1 MNKKLSLMLA
11 AFVAAGYS
19 LTAEAGVVKIANPV
33 DGRSY
38 VIGEAGLTTV
48 TSNSADQLYNST
60 NVPAF
65 TDRSSSNAKAEISA
79 DYLWKFVG
87 DIESTFS
94 LTNGS
99 NGYLEY
105 YSSAAR
111 YNTVASDNTVWVYA
125 NNKIQSANDAN
136 SAKPAIKQ
144 NITSVE
150 FDTEA
155 NGVELSFY
163 AVTSIVNDGNN
174 GGVNLTNQEV
184 KIGDKYL
191 VIRPSDGASAVPV
204 LVDGVEYQNIAK
216 VAPKNVVWQVGTQ
229 GRLTSPSDQVTNKQ
243 VKADGT
249 GGILTFSLVTVG
261 SGTQFEENKAEGL
274 FGWTD
279 ASGHFNQIKKDG
291 SVKDLTTNTFTEQ
304 EREDTFASISY
315 SESDYMPGAPV
326 LTDYDFIGGSVTGA
340 SNFLI
345 GFNDGANDKFINWT
359 TQTAYTNVAGNTEA
373 PDMNEAYIWTPQ
385 RNSDGTYS
393 FVAKIGDET
402 KIMNLSGE
410 TDFNIEGS
418 TLGFRLY
425 VTDGVGT
432 KYYVVWNSS
441 TLEVQSTSNVTNAV
455 IFGAYLAASVPY
467 TAHDLIEYQGT
478 SFMLDLA
485 DHKDGK
491 DMNQNPFADNALVP
505 MIPVDAYGRTWDN
518 PSAGD
523 FVGFRAA
530 ENGET
535 SYLLNIAGTE
545 SYIVVDKQQKW
556 STDELSAYILV
567 GGYKFITFEED
578 NLLKY
583 LNNDG
588 KQSERQFLYKFSINH
603 IPGAQNI
610 ENGNIANIIV
620 TDMDGTVTYYL
631 VSYNSN
637 KNYYLTVN
645 ADKQN
650 LVQAKFG
657 SKYAIT
663 VASTENNPFNDRYV
677 TIKFS
682 NHKSIKAQSL
692 YGSSV
697 PLNGKVLGMSENG
710 AYAAP
715 QSTDKVRLDAP
726 EGQWIVLAT
735 TTAAADDDV
744 AANGKVDNNAGVK
757 GTDTRFTFV
766 NRESG
771 VSFTVNRMYWIEGD
785 KYAVESNNPFAHAQ
799 RDTMIIENANVTK
812 DAYNNSIMEDGA
824 YANYKAADILD
835 QEYNLIVKSTQSDYY
850 VSENHAGQHL
860 LGITEAAEDAVNWQ
874 IIPMTAAR
882 ILDKDGYLEMPTD
895 TVYNIKHT
903 QYWSNGAL
911 YQTTDTLA
919 MISYVLKNTANG
931 EYITYE
937 NPQTHD
943 VLSMICDPKSEN
955 LLLNP
960 QNADEYFAE
969 IAKGRKYATNDYRF
983 IIKLKPEGKTNL
995 IGVKSTGYES
1005 LEYRTIDLDSKL
1017 YGATTQKNGAIE
1029 VENAYNRVNSNDL
1042 FEVAKI
1048 DAPEYKL
1055 VDRGDTV
1062 RIFRA
1067 EDEYSVMYENGQFL
1081 NLGNIATVEDMAP
1094 ALYVDTAFV
1103 NRTDEYGK
1111 NNRYQYL
1118 LVVNPKYVPAEP
1130 CDIPGHPELH
1140 PDTTY
1145 GRFLINMIDSA
1156 VWANANGAIHNNK
1169 FINDTEADE
1178 TYVKVGFHWGYRT
1191 GDALYLTEDNTY
1203 SKVEKKIALDSRDFN
1218 IAKFAFRYTNAAS
1231 NDPNGSFKIQTRYID
1246 YNDAIKG
1253 EGEIY
1258 ESNDGF
1264 LRTVNGVVVV
1274 TEGYA
1279 RGEEFN
1285 LTAET
1290 SDPTANE
1297 TITAEGAVSVVAT
1310 DGAVTIK
1317 GAEGKNVV
1325 IATILGKV
1333 VANETIN
1340 SDNETIAVPAGI
1352 AVVSVD
1358 GESFKVVVK

>member
-19 LTAEAGVVKIANPV
+19 LTAEAGVVKITNPQS
-33 DGRSY
+33 GQTY
-38 VIGEAGLTTV
+38 VVGEEGLTTLS
-48 TSNSADQLYNST
+48 TNTEDQLYNSSSDE
-60 NVPAF
+60 PAF
-65 TDRSSSNAKAEISA
+65 TDNSSNGKGKTTE

-87 DIESTFS
+87 DLE
-94 LTNGS
+94 NGFTLE
-99 NGYLEY
+99 NAEGYLEY
-105 YSSAAR
+105 QSSGAR
-111 YNTVASDNTVWVYA
+111 YNESSSSNTTEWKYVNDKIVSVSSNSQLTKSSTSVTFGTSGTELYFYA
-125 NNKIQSANDAN
+125 PTTAINSGDDAEELTGRTIQIGNKYLIVNPTTEQPELVTATRYNE
-136 SAKPAIKQ
+136 IKAVVPENTIW
-144 NITSVE
+144 NITTEGVLITANENITDNEVE
-150 FDTEA
+150 MD
-155 NGVELSFY
+155 
-163 AVTSIVNDGNN
+163 
-174 GGVNLTNQEV
+174 
-184 KIGDKYL
+184 
-191 VIRPSDGASAVPV
+191 
-204 LVDGVEYQNIAK
+204 
-216 VAPKNVVWQVGTQ
+216 TQ
-229 GRLTSPSDQVTNKQ
+229 GNFSFTTTG
-243 VKADGT
+243 DGR
-249 GGILTFSLVTVG
+249 TFEVN
-261 SGTQFEENKAEGL
+261 EAEGL
-274 FGWTD
+274 AGYVIGGKFYQ
-279 ASGHFNQIKKDG
+279 FLNDG
-291 SVKDLTTNTFTEQ
+291 KVMELTTEA
-304 EREDTFASISY
+304 FAAADKKKFVSLSHSADQYI
-315 SESDYMPGAPV
+315 PGAPE
-326 LTDYDFIGGSVTGA
+326 LKDYDFISGNSVTSA
-340 SNFLI
+340 SGFLI
-345 GFNDGANDKFINWT
+345 GFDNGTEDQFICWKSNA
-359 TQTAYTNVAGNTEA
+359 TALADVDGNTEA
-373 PDMNEAYIWTPQ
+373 PDMNEAYIWTPVK
-385 RNSDGTYS
+385 NADGSYS
-393 FVAKIGDET
+393 FVASVGGKNKILDIDG
-402 KIMNLSGE
+402 N
-410 TDFNIEGS
+410 TDFHIDGVP
-418 TLGFRLY
+418 TGFRLY
-425 VTDGVGT
+425 VLNGT
-432 KYYVVWNSS
+432 NKYYVKWDTANNKLVLMTTPN
-441 TLEVQSTSNVTNAV
+441 STSAAV
-455 IFGAYLAASVPY
+455 VFGAYQAASIAY
-467 TAHDLIEYQGT
+467 TAEQLIEYQGT
-478 SFMLDLA
+478 SFILDLTDA
-485 DHKDGK
+485 VDDKA
-491 DMNQNPFADNALVP
+491 MNQNPFDGKALVP
-505 MIPVDAYGRTWDN
+505 MVPVDANGRTADD
-518 PSAGD
+518 ARFLGTYAY
-523 FVGFRAA
+523 FTEA
-530 ENGET
+530 EGNET
-535 SYLLNIAGTE
+535 SYLLNIAGTDT
-545 SYIVVDKQQKW
+545 YIVVDKEQQW
-556 STDELSAYILV
+556 TTDQLGAYIAD
-567 GGYKFITFEED
+567 GGYKFTTFEKD
-578 NLLKY
+578 NLIKY
-583 LNNDG
+583 LNEEG
-588 KQSERQFLYKFSINH
+588 KQSERDFLYMFSINH
-603 IPGAQNI
+603 IPGQKYIDA
-610 ENGNIANIIV
+610 GSIADITV
-620 TDMDGTVTYYL
+620 TDLDGVDVYYL

-650 LVQAKFG
+650 LVRAAFG
-657 SKYAIT
+657 TKYAIT
-663 VASTENNPFNDRYV
+663 VATAENNPFNDRYV
-677 TIKFS
+677 TIKFA

-715 QSTDKVRLDAP
+715 QSADKVRLDAP
-726 EGQWIVLAT
+726 EGQWIVMAT
-735 TTAAADDDV
+735 ASAVADDKV

-757 GTDTRFTFV
+757 GTQNQFTFV

-771 VSFTVNRMYWIEGD
+771 VSFTVDRMYWIEGD
-785 KYAVESNNPFAHAQ
+785 KYAVEGSNFAWAQ
-799 RDTMIIENANVTK
+799 RDTMIISAANVSK
-812 DAYNNSIMEDGA
+812 DAYNSTIMEDGA

-874 IIPMTAAR
+874 IIPMTGTR
-882 ILDKDGYLEMPTD
+882 ILDKDGYLEVPTD

-955 LLLNP
+955 YLLTAKD
-960 QNADEYFAE
+960 ADEAM
-969 IAKGRKYATNDYRF
+969 KLVNNDYRF
-983 IIKLKPEGKTNL
+983 IIKLKPEGKANI
-995 IGVKSTGYES
+995 IGVNSVHTGG
-1005 LEYRTIDLDSKL
+1005 LEYRTIDLTKKL
-1017 YGATTQKNGAIE
+1017 YGATTQKNGAVE
-1029 VENAYNRVNSNDL
+1029 VESAYNRVNSNDL

-1048 DAPEYKL
+1048 DAPQYKL
-1055 VDRGDTV
+1055 VDRGDTI

-1081 NLGNIATVEDMAP
+1081 NLGNIATVKDMAP

-1103 NRTDEYGK
+1103 NRTDEFGK

-1203 SKVEKKIALDSRDFN
+1203 SKVLKKIALGNRDFN
-1218 IAKFAFRYTNAAS
+1218 EAKFAFRYTNAAS
-1231 NDPNGSFKIQTRYID
+1231 NDPEGAFKIQTRYIS

-1253 EGEIY
+1253 EGDIY
-1258 ESNDGF
+1258 ESNEGF

-1279 RGEEFN
+1279 KGEEFN
-1285 LTAET
+1285 LAAEE
-1290 SDPTANE
+1290 SNPTANE
-1297 TITAEGAVSVVAT
+1297 TIAAEGAISVTAT
-1310 DGAVTIK
+1310 DGAVVIK

-1333 VANETIN
+1333 VANETVN

>member
-19 LTAEAGVVKIANPV
+19 LTAEAGVVKIANPES
-33 DGRSY
+33 GKSY
-38 VIGEAGLTTV
+38 IIAAENLKDVASNTTLQLLNENGTV
-48 TSNSADQLYNST
+48 KSNDA
-60 NVPAF
+60 
-65 TDRSSSNAKAEISA
+65 
-79 DYLWKFVG
+79 
-87 DIESTFS
+87 
-94 LTNGS
+94 
-99 NGYLEY
+99 
-105 YSSAAR
+105 SSASA
-111 YNTVASDNTVWVYA
+111 VAKEDGALWQYVENEDGFTLYSALEDYEGYIYSDDNSSISLM
-125 NNKIQSANDAN
+125 NKSFSSLSYTSSLISLVDSPAN
-136 SAKPAIKQ
+136 SLKL
-144 NITSVE
+144 TS
-150 FDTEA
+150 DDEA
-155 NGVELSFY
+155 TFASTGVTKVNFY
-163 AVTSIVNDGNN
+163 AATTAINSGDDAEDLEDQVIMFGN
-174 GGVNLTNQEV
+174 
-184 KIGDKYL
+184 KYL
-191 VIRPSDGASAVPV
+191 VLRPTDETKPV
-204 LVDGVEYQNIAK
+204 LVDVVEYQNIAK
-216 VAPKNVVWQVGTQ
+216 VAPENVVWEIGTAGRIRTDISGNTQYVKVTTTTSGHALEFALDGTQ
-229 GRLTSPSDQVTNKQ
+229 ANGTVFESN
-243 VKADGT
+243 AD
-249 GGILTFSLVTVG
+249 
-261 SGTQFEENKAEGL
+261 NGL
-274 FGWTD
+274 FGWTTSTG
-279 ASGHFNQIKKDG
+279 AFFQVQKDG
-291 SVKDLTTNTFTEQ
+291 TAIDITNGFTKKEA
-304 EREDTFASISY
+304 EKFASISN
-315 SESDYMPGAPV
+315 SQSQAAINAPI
-326 LTDYDFIGGSVTGA
+326 LTGY
-340 SNFLI
+340 NFLP
-345 GFNDGANDKFINWT
+345 GN
-359 TQTAYTNVAGNTEA
+359 NVAGASGFLMAFHEGTTDHFVKVDDTTPYPNVSVGTPTDNME
-373 PDMNEAYIWTPQ
+373 NEAYIWSTQ
-385 RNSDGTYS
+385 ANGDGTYS
-393 FVAKIGDET
+393 FVATVNGKVVVL
-402 KIMNLSGE
+402 NLEGQ
-410 TDFNIEGS
+410 TDFFIEG
-418 TLGFRLY
+418 TPRGFVLY
-425 VTDGVGT
+425 INDGGT
-432 KYYVVWNSS
+432 KKYVQYSS
-441 TLEVQSTSNVTNAV
+441 NKLEATATTKDDAAV
-455 IFGAYLAASVPY
+455 FGAYQAASIAY
-467 TAHDLIEYQGT
+467 TAEQLIEYQGT
-478 SFMLDLA
+478 SFMLDLTDA
-485 DHKDGK
+485 VDDKA
-491 DMNQNPFADNALVP
+491 MNQNPFDGKALVP
-505 MIPVDAYGRTWDN
+505 MKPVYSGTTI
-518 PSAGD
+518 
-523 FVGFRAA
+523 VGFTEA
-530 ENGET
+530 EDGEEE
-535 SYLLNIAGTE
+535 YLLNIAGTDT
-545 SYIVVDKQQKW
+545 YIVVDKEQQW
-556 STDELSAYILV
+556 TTDQLGAYIAD
-567 GGYKFITFEED
+567 GGYKFTTFEKD
-578 NLLKY
+578 NLIKY
-583 LNNDG
+583 LNEEG
-588 KQSERQFLYKFSINH
+588 KQSERDFLYMFSINH
-603 IPGAQNI
+603 IPGQKYIDA
-610 ENGNIANIIV
+610 GSIADITV
-620 TDMDGTVTYYL
+620 TDLDGVNVYYL

-650 LVQAKFG
+650 LVNASFG
-657 SKYAIT
+657 TKYAIT
-663 VASTENNPFNDRYV
+663 VATAENNPFNDRYV
-677 TIKFS
+677 TIKFA
-682 NHKSIKAQSL
+682 NHKSIKADAL
-692 YGSSV
+692 YGSNV
-697 PLNGKVLGMSENG
+697 PLNGKVLGMTENG

-715 QSTDKVRLDAP
+715 QSADKVRLDAP
-726 EGQWIVLAT
+726 EGQWIVMAT

-744 AANGKVDNNAGVK
+744 DAKGKVANNGSVK

-785 KYAVESNNPFAHAQ
+785 KYAVESNNPFAYAA
-799 RDTMIIENANVTK
+799 RDTMIIENANVSK
-812 DAYNNSIMEDGA
+812 DAYNSTIMEDGA

-1017 YGATTQKNGAIE
+1017 YGATTQKNGTIE

-1203 SKVEKKIALDSRDFN
+1203 STVLKKIALDSRDFN

-1285 LTAET
+1285 LAAET

-1297 TITAEGAVSVVAT
+1297 SIEANSAVSVTAT
-1310 DGAVTIK
+1310 DGAVVIK
-1317 GAEGKNVV
+1317 GAEGKNVI

-1333 VANETIN
+1333 VANEVIN

>member
-19 LTAEAGVVKIANPV
+19 LTAEAGVVKIANPE

-38 VIGEAGLTTV
+38 VIATDDVSPIHLYSNNKGGVSAWQGPYTANFGTLWEYNEETNGFSLYSAAGDAGQTGFASGYLYTTNNSAIVLSKDASVLTYDEENAHISLVGVSNALLNLSVSGGTG
-48 TSNSADQLYNST
+48 TATFGATGSDLYFYAPTTAINSAD
-60 NVPAF
+60 
-65 TDRSSSNAKAEISA
+65 DAEELTGRTVQIGNQYLVVNPQTSEPELVSA
-79 DYLWKFVG
+79 
-87 DIESTFS
+87 T
-94 LTNGS
+94 
-99 NGYLEY
+99 
-105 YSSAAR
+105 R
-111 YNTVASDNTVWVYA
+111 YNEIKAVLPENTIW
-125 NNKIQSANDAN
+125 
-136 SAKPAIKQ
+136 
-144 NITSVE
+144 NI
-150 FDTEA
+150 DR
-155 NGVELSFY
+155 N
-163 AVTSIVNDGNN
+163 
-174 GGVNLTNQEV
+174 
-184 KIGDKYL
+184 
-191 VIRPSDGASAVPV
+191 
-204 LVDGVEYQNIAK
+204 
-216 VAPKNVVWQVGTQ
+216 
-229 GRLTSPSDQVTNKQ
+229 
-243 VKADGT
+243 
-249 GGILTFSLVTVG
+249 GILTTANESITGSTKVEIDAQGNFSFG
-261 SGTQFEENKAEGL
+261 STGTALETNAEEGL
-274 FGWTD
+274 AGYSLNGKFYQFLNNGKVQDITE
-279 ASGHFNQIKKDG
+279 GF
-291 SVKDLTTNTFTEQ
+291 TTNDKKKFVSVSHSADQ
-304 EREDTFASISY
+304 YI
-315 SESDYMPGAPV
+315 PGAPE
-326 LTDYDFIGGSVTGA
+326 LNDYDFISGNSVTSA
-340 SNFLI
+340 SGFLI
-345 GFNDGANDKFINWT
+345 GFTNGATPAKDQFICWKSNA
-359 TQTAYTNVAGNTEA
+359 TALEDVDNNTDA
-373 PDMNEAYIWTPQ
+373 PKMNEAYIWTPVK
-385 RNSDGTYS
+385 NADGSYS
-393 FVAKIGDET
+393 FVANVGGKDKILKIG
-402 KIMNLSGE
+402 NH
-410 TDFNIEGS
+410 TDFYIDGVP
-418 TLGFRLY
+418 TGFRLY
-425 VTDGVGT
+425 VPGT
-432 KYYVVWNSS
+432 SNTKLYVEWDSSNSAL
-441 TLEVQSTSNVTNAV
+441 TVQSSSNASNAV
-455 IFGAYLAASVPY
+455 VFGAYQAASIAY
-467 TAHDLIEYQGT
+467 TAKELIEYQGT
-478 SFMLDLA
+478 SFMLDLTDA
-485 DHKDGK
+485 VDGK
-491 DMNQNPFADNALVP
+491 DMNQNPFAEKALVP
-505 MIPVDAYGRTWDN
+505 MKPVWNDAKTTIIGLEEAD
-518 PSAGD
+518 
-523 FVGFRAA
+523 
-530 ENGET
+530 ENT
-535 SYLLNIAGTE
+535 DTQYLLNISGTD
-545 SYIVVDKQQKW
+545 SYIVVDRDQKW
-556 STDELSAYILV
+556 TSDQLGAYIAD
-567 GGYKFITFEED
+567 GGYKFITFEKD
-578 NLLKY
+578 NLIKY
-583 LNNDG
+583 LNNAG
-588 KQSERQFLYKFSINH
+588 KQSERDLMYLFSINH
-603 IPGAQNI
+603 VPNKDG
-610 ENGNIANIIV
+610 IADITV
-620 TDMDGTVTYYL
+620 TDLDGVDVYYL

-677 TIKFS
+677 TITFS

-715 QSTDKVRLDAP
+715 QSAEKVRLDAP

-735 TTAAADDDV
+735 TDAVPDDDV
-744 AANGKVDNNAGVK
+744 AANGKVDNNGNVK

-771 VSFTVNRMYWIEGD
+771 VSFTVDRMYWIEGD
-785 KYAVESNNPFAHAQ
+785 KYAVEGSNFAYAP
-799 RDTMIIENANVTK
+799 RDTMIISAAGVSK

-969 IAKGRKYATNDYRF
+969 IAKGRKYASNDYRF

-1103 NRTDEYGK
+1103 NRTDEFGK

-1285 LTAET
+1285 LAAET

-1297 TITAEGAVSVVAT
+1297 SIEANSAVSVTAT
-1310 DGAVTIK
+1310 DGAVVIK
-1317 GAEGKNVV
+1317 GAEGKNVI

-1333 VANETIN
+1333 VANEVIN

-1358 GESFKVVVK
+1358 GESFKVN

>member
-19 LTAEAGVVKIANPV
+19 LTAEAGVVKIANPESGKSYIIAAENLKDVASNTTLQLLNENGTVKSNDASSASAVAKEDGALWQYVENEDGFTLYSALEDYEGYIYSDDNSSISLMNKSYSSLSYAESIISLV
-33 DGRSY
+33 DAPSY
-38 VIGEAGLTTV
+38 GLKL
-48 TSNSADQLYNST
+48 TSNGNAAFANSGT
-60 NVPAF
+60 TKVNFYAATVAIN
-65 TDRSSSNAKAEISA
+65 S
-79 DYLWKFVG
+79 VG
-87 DIESTFS
+87 DDKAD
-94 LTNGS
+94 
-99 NGYLEY
+99 LEDQ
-105 YSSAAR
+105 
-111 YNTVASDNTVWVYA
+111 VVM
-125 NNKIQSANDAN
+125 
-136 SAKPAIKQ
+136 
-144 NITSVE
+144 
-150 FDTEA
+150 F
-155 NGVELSFY
+155 
-163 AVTSIVNDGNN
+163 GN
-174 GGVNLTNQEV
+174 
-184 KIGDKYL
+184 KYL
-191 VIRPSDGASAVPV
+191 VLRPTDETKPV
-204 LVDGVEYQNIAK
+204 LVDVVEYQNIAK
-216 VAPKNVVWQVGTQ
+216 VAPKNVVWEIGTA
-229 GRLTSPSDQVTNKQ
+229 GRIKTNISGSIQYVKVTTTTSGHALVFALDDTPSNGTIFESN
-243 VKADGT
+243 AD
-249 GGILTFSLVTVG
+249 
-261 SGTQFEENKAEGL
+261 NGL
-274 FGWTD
+274 FGWTTTT
-279 ASGHFNQIKKDG
+279 GEFFQIQKDG
-291 SVKDLTTNTFTEQ
+291 TAIDITDGFTEK
-304 EREDTFASISY
+304 EAEKFASISNFQSQVVINAPILTGY
-315 SESDYMPGAPV
+315 NFLPGNNVA
-326 LTDYDFIGGSVTGA
+326 GA
-340 SNFLI
+340 SGFLMA
-345 GFNDGANDKFINWT
+345 FNDGVTPTSTNHFVKVDDT
-359 TQTAYTNVAGNTEA
+359 TPYPSVSVGTPTDNME
-373 PDMNEAYIWTPQ
+373 NEAYIWSTQ
-385 RNSDGTYS
+385 ANGDGTYS
-393 FVAKIGDET
+393 FVATVGGKGVVL
-402 KIMNLSGE
+402 NLEGQ
-410 TDFNIEGS
+410 TDFFIEG
-418 TLGFRLY
+418 TPRGFILY
-425 VTDGVGT
+425 INDNGT
-432 KYYVVWNSS
+432 KKYVKWNS
-441 TLEVQSTSNVTNAV
+441 TKLEATETNKNNAA
-455 IFGAYLAASVPY
+455 IFGAYQAASIAY
-467 TAHDLIEYQGT
+467 TAEELIEYQGT
-478 SFMLDLA
+478 SFMLDLT
-485 DHKDGK
+485 DYKDGK
-491 DMNQNPFADNALVP
+491 DMNLNPFADKALVP
-505 MIPVDAYGRTWDN
+505 MRILENSQGVYGFTEADGN
-518 PSAGD
+518 
-523 FVGFRAA
+523 
-530 ENGET
+530 ET
-535 SYLLNIAGTE
+535 SYLLNISGTD
-545 SYIVVDKQQKW
+545 SYIVVDRDQKW
-556 STDELSAYILV
+556 TSDQLGAYIAD
-567 GGYKFITFEED
+567 GGYKFITFEKD
-578 NLLKY
+578 NLIKY
-583 LNNDG
+583 LNNVG
-588 KQSERQFLYKFSINH
+588 KQSERDFLYMFSINH
-603 IPGAQNI
+603 IPGQKYIDA
-610 ENGNIANIIV
+610 GSIADITV
-620 TDMDGTVTYYL
+620 TDLDGVDVYYL

-645 ADKQN
+645 VDKQN

-677 TIKFS
+677 TITFS

-726 EGQWIVLAT
+726 EGQWIVLAD
-735 TTAAADDDV
+735 ANVADNNV
-744 AANGKVDNNAGVK
+744 AANGKVSGSSVT
-757 GTDTRFTFV
+757 GTQTQFTFV

-771 VSFTVNRMYWIEGD
+771 VSFTVDRMYWIEGD
-785 KYAVESNNPFAHAQ
+785 KYAVEGSNFAYAP
-799 RDTMIIENANVTK
+799 RDTMIISAAGVSK

-995 IGVKSTGYES
+995 IGMKSTGYES

-1017 YGATTQKNGAIE
+1017 YGATTQKNGTIE

-1285 LTAET
+1285 LAAET

-1297 TITAEGAVSVVAT
+1297 SIEANSAVSVTAT
-1310 DGAVTIK
+1310 DGAVVIK
-1317 GAEGKNVV
+1317 GAEGKNVI

-1333 VANETIN
+1333 VANEVIN

>member
-19 LTAEAGVVKIANPV
+19 LTAEAGVVKIANPE

-38 VIGEAGLTTV
+38 VIATDDASPIHLYSNNQGGVSAWQGPYTANFGTLWEYNEETNGFSLYSAAGDAGQRGFVSGYLYTTNNSAIILSKDASVLTYDEENAHISLAGV
-48 TSNSADQLYNST
+48 SNALLNLSATSATFGATGSDLYFYAPTTAINSAD
-60 NVPAF
+60 
-65 TDRSSSNAKAEISA
+65 DAEELTGRTVQIGNQYLVVNPQTSEPELVSA
-79 DYLWKFVG
+79 
-87 DIESTFS
+87 T
-94 LTNGS
+94 
-99 NGYLEY
+99 
-105 YSSAAR
+105 R
-111 YNTVASDNTVWVYA
+111 YNEIKAVLPENTIW
-125 NNKIQSANDAN
+125 
-136 SAKPAIKQ
+136 
-144 NITSVE
+144 NI
-150 FDTEA
+150 DT
-155 NGVELSFY
+155 
-163 AVTSIVNDGNN
+163 D
-174 GGVNLTNQEV
+174 
-184 KIGDKYL
+184 
-191 VIRPSDGASAVPV
+191 
-204 LVDGVEYQNIAK
+204 
-216 VAPKNVVWQVGTQ
+216 
-229 GRLTSPSDQVTNKQ
+229 
-243 VKADGT
+243 
-249 GGILTFSLVTVG
+249 GILTTANESITSNTKVEIDAQGNFSFG
-261 SGTQFEENKAEGL
+261 STGTALETNAEEGL
-274 FGWTD
+274 AGYSLNGKFYQFLNNG
-279 ASGHFNQIKKDG
+279 N
-291 SVKDLTTNTFTEQ
+291 VKDITNGFTAT
-304 EREDTFASISY
+304 DKKKFVSISHSADQY
-315 SESDYMPGAPV
+315 IPGAPE
-326 LTDYDFIGGSVTGA
+326 LANYDFISGNSVTSA
-340 SNFLI
+340 SGFLI
-345 GFNDGANDKFINWT
+345 GFNDGTDNQFICWDTTSDATDLDEVDADSEAQKMDEKF
-359 TQTAYTNVAGNTEA
+359 
-373 PDMNEAYIWTPQ
+373 IWTPVK
-385 RNSDGTYS
+385 NADGSYS
-393 FVAKIGDET
+393 FVANVGGKDKILKIGTD
-402 KIMNLSGE
+402 GA
-410 TDFNIEGS
+410 TDFYIDGVP
-418 TLGFRLY
+418 TGFRLY
-425 VTDGVGT
+425 VLDGTDKKYVEYSSGALSISGT
-432 KYYVVWNSS
+432 ANSTTSAVV
-441 TLEVQSTSNVTNAV
+441 
-455 IFGAYLAASVPY
+455 FGAYQAASIAY
-467 TAHDLIEYQGT
+467 TAEQLIEYQGT
-478 SFMLDLA
+478 SFMLDLTDA
-485 DHKDGK
+485 VDGK
-491 DMNQNPFADNALVP
+491 DMNQNPFAEKALVP
-505 MIPVDAYGRTWDN
+505 MIPVDANGRTAN
-518 PSAGD
+518 EAG
-523 FVGFRAA
+523 FLGSYAYFTEA
-530 ENGET
+530 EGTET
-535 SYLLNIAGTE
+535 SYLLNISGTD
-545 SYIVVDKQQKW
+545 SYIVVDRDQKW
-556 STDELSAYILV
+556 TSDQLGAYIAD
-567 GGYKFITFEED
+567 GGYKFITFEKD
-578 NLLKY
+578 NLIKY
-583 LNNDG
+583 LNNAG
-588 KQSERQFLYKFSINH
+588 KQSERDLMYLFSINH
-603 IPGAQNI
+603 VPNKDG
-610 ENGNIANIIV
+610 IADITV
-620 TDMDGTVTYYL
+620 TDLDGVDVYYL

-677 TIKFS
+677 TITFS

-715 QSTDKVRLDAP
+715 QSAEKVRLDAP

-799 RDTMIIENANVTK
+799 RDTMIIANANVTK

-995 IGVKSTGYES
+995 IGVESTGRES
-1005 LEYRTIDLDSKL
+1005 LEYRTIALDKKL

-1264 LRTVNGVVVV
+1264 LRTVNGVVVI

-1285 LTAET
+1285 LAAET

>member
-19 LTAEAGVVKIANPV
+19 LTAEAGVVKITNPQS
-33 DGRSY
+33 GQTY
-38 VIGEAGLTTV
+38 AIGEAGLV
-48 TSNSADQLYNST
+48 SLKDVNEADQLYDDDGTPTFS
-60 NVPAF
+60 
-65 TDRSSSNAKAEISA
+65 DRSSTKYAAGITEKF
-79 DYLWKFVG
+79 LWKFEG
-87 DIESTFS
+87 NKNNFS
-94 LTNGS
+94 LSNGD
-99 NGYLEY
+99 NGYLQY
-105 YSSAAR
+105 QTGVAN
-111 YNTVASDNTVWVYA
+111 YNDFKGDYTQWSYA
-125 NNKIQSANDAN
+125 DGI
-136 SAKPAIKQ
+136 
-144 NITSVE
+144 ITSVNGGSQITKSSTSVT
-150 FDTEA
+150 FSADGTE
-155 NGVELSFY
+155 LYFY
-163 AVTSIVNDGNN
+163 APTTAINSGDDAEE
-174 GGVNLTNQEV
+174 LTGRTIQF
-184 KIGDKYL
+184 DKLYL
-191 VIRPSDGASAVPV
+191 VVDPKTSEPT
-204 LVDGVEYQNIAK
+204 LVDGTKYSEIKAVLPENTIWNIAVGGK
-216 VAPKNVVWQVGTQ
+216 VYSS
-229 GRLTSPSDQVTNKQ
+229 LTTLSTDNYVTIDEDGNFSFG
-243 VKADGT
+243 ADDDA
-249 GGILTFSLVTVG
+249 VTLE
-261 SGTQFEENKAEGL
+261 TNKAEGL
-274 FGWTD
+274 TGFTSSTD
-279 ASGHFNQIKKDG
+279 GKFYQFLKNG
-291 SVKDLTTNTFTEQ
+291 SVQEITSGFTEKEQ
-304 EREDTFASISY
+304 RQFASLTYTEDQYI
-315 SESDYMPGAPV
+315 PGAPE
-326 LTDYDFIGGSVTGA
+326 LNGYDFISGNSVTSA
-340 SNFLI
+340 SGFLI
-345 GFNDGANDKFINWT
+345 GFNDGTDNQFICWNTTSDATDLDEVDANSEAQKMDEKF
-359 TQTAYTNVAGNTEA
+359 
-373 PDMNEAYIWTPQ
+373 IWTPVK
-385 RNSDGTYS
+385 NADGSYS
-393 FVAKIGDET
+393 FVANVGGKDKILTIE
-402 KIMNLSGE
+402 NSGTE
-410 TDFNIEGS
+410 YKYFHIDGVPT
-418 TLGFRLY
+418 GFRLY
-425 VTDGVGT
+425 VLEGT
-432 KYYVVWNSS
+432 IKKYVSYSS
-441 TLEVQSTSNVTNAV
+441 GSLSVSEIESNAIV
-455 IFGAYLAASVPY
+455 FGAYQAASVAY
-467 TAHDLIEYQGT
+467 TAKELIEYQGT
-478 SFMLDLA
+478 SFMLDLTDA
-485 DHKDGK
+485 KDK
-491 DMNQNPFADNALVP
+491 EEMNQNPFDGVALVP
-505 MIPVDAYGRTWDN
+505 MVPVDANGKAWYEAGVGKLVDVRPASATNAQDN
-518 PSAGD
+518 AHPQ
-523 FVGFRAA
+523 
-530 ENGET
+530 
-535 SYLLNIAGTE
+535 YLLNIAGTE
-545 SYIVVDKQQKW
+545 DYIVVDADQQW
-556 STDELSAYILV
+556 TVDQLGAYIED

-578 NLLKY
+578 NLLNN
-583 LNNDG
+583 LNEEG
-588 KQSERQFLYKFSINH
+588 KQGERNLLYMFSINH
-603 IPGAQNI
+603 IPNKEG
-610 ENGNIANIIV
+610 IADISV
-620 TDMDGTVTYYL
+620 TNLDGVGVATETYYL

-677 TIKFS
+677 TITFS

-874 IIPMTAAR
+874 IIPMTGTR
-882 ILDKDGYLEMPTD
+882 ILDKDGYLEVPTD

-931 EYITYE
+931 EFITYE

-955 LLLNP
+955 YLLE
-960 QNADEYFAE
+960 ADDAE
-969 IAKGRKYATNDYRF
+969 EAMKLVNNDYRF
-983 IIKLKPEGKTNL
+983 IIKLKPEGKTNI
-995 IGVKSTGYES
+995 IGVNSVHTGG
-1005 LEYRTIDLDSKL
+1005 LEYRTIDLTRKL
-1017 YGATTQKNGAIE
+1017 YGATTQKNGTVE
-1029 VENAYNRVNSNDL
+1029 VEGAYNRVNSNDL

-1203 SKVEKKIALDSRDFN
+1203 STVLKKIALDSRDFN

-1285 LTAET
+1285 LAAET

-1297 TITAEGAVSVVAT
+1297 SIEANSAVSVTAT
-1310 DGAVTIK
+1310 DGAVVIK
-1317 GAEGKNVV
+1317 GAEGKNVI

-1333 VANETIN
+1333 VANEVIN

>member
-19 LTAEAGVVKIANPV
+19 LTAEAGVVKITNPTS
-33 DGRSY
+33 GQTY
-38 VIGEAGLTTV
+38 VIGEEDLTTL
-48 TSNSADQLYNST
+48 SANTKDQLYNSSSDE
-60 NVPAF
+60 PAF
-65 TDRSSSNAKAEISA
+65 TDNSSNGKGKTEA
-79 DYLWKFVG
+79 DYLWEFVG
-87 DIESTFS
+87 DLEDGFT
-94 LTNGS
+94 LENEE
-99 NGYLEY
+99 GYLEY
-105 YSSAAR
+105 QSSGAR
-111 YNTVASDNTVWVYA
+111 YNESSSSNTTEWKYVDG
-125 NNKIQSANDAN
+125 KIVSVSSSSQLTKST
-136 SAKPAIKQ
+136 
-144 NITSVE
+144 TSVT
-150 FDTEA
+150 FSTNGTE
-155 NGVELSFY
+155 LYFY
-163 AVTSIVNDGNN
+163 APTTAINSGDDAEELTGRTIQIGN
-174 GGVNLTNQEV
+174 
-184 KIGDKYL
+184 KYL
-191 VIRPSDGASAVPV
+191 VVNPTTELPELVSATRYNEIKAVIPENTIWNIDTDGKLTTANENITTNNM
-204 LVDGVEYQNIAK
+204 VEINS
-216 VAPKNVVWQVGTQ
+216 NGEFSFNST
-229 GRLTSPSDQVTNKQ
+229 GRALEVNED
-243 VKADGT
+243 
-249 GGILTFSLVTVG
+249 
-261 SGTQFEENKAEGL
+261 EGL
-274 FGWTD
+274 AGYVVGGKFYQ
-279 ASGHFNQIKKDG
+279 FLNDG
-291 SVKDLTTNTFTEQ
+291 SVQELTTEAFTDKDKKKFVTLSHSTDQ
-304 EREDTFASISY
+304 YI
-315 SESDYMPGAPV
+315 PGAPE
-326 LTDYDFIGGSVTGA
+326 LNGYDFISGNSVTSA
-340 SNFLI
+340 SGFLI
-345 GFNDGANDKFINWT
+345 GFNDGTDNQFICWNTTSDATDLDEVDANSEAQKMDEKF
-359 TQTAYTNVAGNTEA
+359 
-373 PDMNEAYIWTPQ
+373 IWTPVK
-385 RNSDGTYS
+385 NADGSYS
-393 FVAKIGDET
+393 FVANVGGKDKILKIGTD
-402 KIMNLSGE
+402 GA
-410 TDFNIEGS
+410 TDFYIDGVP
-418 TLGFRLY
+418 TGFRLY
-425 VTDGVGT
+425 VLDGT
-432 KYYVVWNSS
+432 NKLYVNYQSGS
-441 TLEVQSTSNVTNAV
+441 LGIQSTSNPNGPAV
-455 IFGAYLAASVPY
+455 VVFGAYQAASIAY
-467 TAHDLIEYQGT
+467 TAEELIEYQGT
-478 SFMLDLA
+478 SFMLDLT

-491 DMNQNPFADNALVP
+491 DMNLNPFADKALVP
-505 MIPVDAYGRTWDN
+505 MVPVDANGRTADD
-518 PSAGD
+518 ARFLGTYAY
-523 FVGFRAA
+523 FTEA
-530 ENGET
+530 EGNET
-535 SYLLNIAGTE
+535 SYLLNISGTD
-545 SYIVVDKQQKW
+545 SYIVVDRDKQWTSDQ
-556 STDELSAYILV
+556 LGAYIAD
-567 GGYKFITFEED
+567 GGYKFTTFEKD
-578 NLLKY
+578 NLIKY
-583 LNNDG
+583 LNEVG
-588 KQSERQFLYKFSINH
+588 KQSERDFLYMFSINH
-603 IPGAQNI
+603 IPGQKYIDA
-610 ENGNIANIIV
+610 GSIADITV
-620 TDMDGTVTYYL
+620 TDLDGVDVYYL

-677 TIKFS
+677 TITFS

-697 PLNGKVLGMSENG
+697 PLNGKVLGMNEG
-710 AYAAP
+710 GYAPAP
-715 QSTDKVRLDAP
+715 QSAEKVRLDAP

-799 RDTMIIENANVTK
+799 RDTMIIANANVTK

-995 IGVKSTGYES
+995 IGVESTGRES
-1005 LEYRTIDLDSKL
+1005 LEYRTIALDKKL

-1285 LTAET
+1285 LAAET

-1333 VANETIN
+1333 VANETVN